1 MMLQNIIFS
10 IKKYKVM
17 LINLSIVIIKV
28 LNVLVSQS
36 RLTLCNSTDCSLP
49 GSFVREDSPGKNTG
63 VGCHA
68 FLQGIFHHLG
78 IKPTSLTSP
87 ALTGGFFTTGTT
99 WETQPTWC

>member
-68 FLQGIFHHLG
+68 FLQGIFHL
-78 IKPTSLTSP
+78 KD
-87 ALTGGFFTTGTT
+87 
-99 WETQPTWC
+99 